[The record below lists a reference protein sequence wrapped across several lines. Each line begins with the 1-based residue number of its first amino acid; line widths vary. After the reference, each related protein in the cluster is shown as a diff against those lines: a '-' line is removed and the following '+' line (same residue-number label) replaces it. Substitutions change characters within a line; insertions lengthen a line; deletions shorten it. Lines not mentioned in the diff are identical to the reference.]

1 MTMTMTSV
9 PGRTCGWLAGLV
21 SVSLLLAALW
31 VASCAHSLP
40 EGGGFRVDCNL
51 TDATVLVDDV
61 PVGNTS
67 GWKADGRQIRAGFHR
82 VEIRRPGYYSVF
94 REIDLPVGGQA
105 VVVAKLRE
113 TVE

>member
-1 MTMTMTSV
+1 MISRFARISGGFAGALSV
-9 PGRTCGWLAGLV
+9 A
-21 SVSLLLAALW
+21 LLAAALA
-31 VASCAHSLP
+31 VASCAHGLP

-61 PVGNTS
+61 PVGNAS

-82 VEIRRPGYYSVF
+82 VEIRRPGYYSVYK
-94 REIDLPVGGQA
+94 EIDLPVGGQA